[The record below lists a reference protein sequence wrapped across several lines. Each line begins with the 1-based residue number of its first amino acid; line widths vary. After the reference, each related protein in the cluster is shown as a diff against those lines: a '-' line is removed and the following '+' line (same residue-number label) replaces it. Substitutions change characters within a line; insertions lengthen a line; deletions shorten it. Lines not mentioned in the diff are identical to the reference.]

1 MQVRN
6 NLYIVSGGIYGQ
18 LGNVWMIPHDHGCI
32 LIDCGKPEAYETICR
47 NLEYW
52 GYQSTDVTDVL
63 CTHGHNDHAGSAYLF
78 QKNGAKITVGTG
90 DAEMMRR
97 GDLGEG
103 SPFQNHTMLKCEPD
117 ILITEDCILYIENL
131 VIRVITV
138 PGHTDGSVLY
148 YIENGSEKWLFT
160 GDMFCCEGE
169 KGDIAVTWWKG
180 DLHYS
185 SEKLGESFRK
195 LWALKLE
202 PNVIAGGHNNPRIG
216 DDAKDMI
223 MTAYK
228 YYMLNNR

>member
-1 MQVRN
+1 MQIRK
-6 NLYIVSGGIYGQ
+6 NLYLVSGGIYGQ
-18 LGNVWMIPHDHGCI
+18 LGNVWMIPHEKGCV
-32 LIDCGKPEAYETICR
+32 LIDCGSPDSYQTICR

-52 GYQSTDVTDVL
+52 GYESTDVTDVL
-63 CTHGHNDHAGSAYLF
+63 CTHGHDDHAGSAYLF
-78 QKNGAKITVGTG
+78 QKNGAKITVGAG

-103 SPFQNHTMLKCEPD
+103 SPFLNHKMLVCIPD
-117 ILITEDCILYIENL
+117 NLIEKDC
-131 VIRVITV
+131 VINIGDLTIKVITV

-148 YIENGSEKWLFT
+148 YLEKDDEKWLFT

-180 DLHYS
+180 DLNYS
-185 SEKLGESFRK
+185 SEKLCDSFRK
-195 LWALKLE
+195 LWALNLE

-216 DDAKDMI
+216 KEAKDMI